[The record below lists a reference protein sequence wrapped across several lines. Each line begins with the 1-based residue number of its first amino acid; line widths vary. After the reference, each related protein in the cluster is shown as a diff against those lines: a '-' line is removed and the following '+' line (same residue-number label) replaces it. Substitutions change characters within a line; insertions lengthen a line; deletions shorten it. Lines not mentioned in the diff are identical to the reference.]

1 MEQRNEMKTSVILV
15 DNNELIRLGYKLVL
29 GSTPD
34 IDVVGEA
41 RTNHEAIDLVIRVQ
55 PAVIILDTCSPN
67 PEGLNVLRQL
77 RRAVPTS
84 RILVLT
90 TFDLESDGLLAL
102 QTGASGFLP
111 KDIRPDELTSAIR
124 AVAAGQAA
132 VSPGVTRAL
141 LDQLHASQKPHWH
154 APTVATE
161 DPLKPLTRRER
172 EVFMQ
177 MVAGRSNAE
186 IAAVICTSE
195 ATVKTHVTRLLG
207 KLDLR
212 DRVHAVIFGYENA
225 RAINA

>member
-1 MEQRNEMKTSVILV
+1 MKTSVILV
-15 DNNELIRLGYKLVL
+15 DNNELIRLGYRLVL

-41 RTNHEAIDLVIRVQ
+41 RTSYEAIDLAIQVQ

-77 RRAVPTS
+77 RRAVPSS
-84 RILVLT
+84 RVLVLT

-102 QTGASGFLP
+102 QAGASGFLP

-141 LDQLHASQKPHWH
+141 LDRLHASPKPYWY
-154 APTVATE
+154 APTIATE

-177 MVAGRSNAE
+177 VVAGRSNAE

-207 KLDLR
+207 KLNLR
-212 DRVHAVIFGYENA
+212 DRVQAVIFGYENA